1 MASQFSE
8 LDYTNSNFDADCVP
22 DYKVAGAHCSDD
34 DTVDLQTQVT
44 ITEIQVQIIKNI
56 PYFLYFLHTLKN
68 HVFWDPFRIYSSSEQ
83 K

>member
-34 DTVDLQTQVT
+34 DTVDLQTQVMS
-44 ITEIQVQIIKNI
+44 ITEIRFSKTFI
-56 PYFLYFLHTLKN
+56 
-68 HVFWDPFRIYSSSEQ
+68 
-83 K
+83 